1 MISLS
6 NEIISP
12 FSNWQKVHTI
22 GISSHQNMRD
32 SHWES
37 FKIFQSVSTLWQ
49 YFWISNSRK
58 TKLFHSTIRAMVNW
72 NEIIFIPT
80 MCTSIVPKM
89 HMPAKTHPYF
99 ILCKWSRRF
108 YETMKCRIVNTYAIL
123 HHLIFFTFW
132 DLFTLMVGYT
142 SQHMMWL

>member
-6 NEIISP
+6 NENFSP
-12 FSNWQKVHTI
+12 FSRWQKVHTI

-49 YFWISNSRK
+49 YFWKSNSRK
-58 TKLFHSTIRAMVNW
+58 KIVFILLCGKLEW
-72 NEIIFIPT
+72 NYFYPYYVYY
-80 MCTSIVPKM
+80 TSIVPKM